1 MNDPSP
7 TTTYVSLP
15 SDPDPGVLERFWS
28 WLFPS
33 VRCDPYTQARRELR
47 DEFTALVVDLRAH
60 DARLVS
66 IYENFWAHVQSG
78 RDPQL
83 EHFRDVVAWYKRNH
97 DEMHSVMVRLLA
109 MHAVAKDNP
118 SQFTAAWEPV
128 PEEIRQARRKWT
140 QKFTPAN
147 ATERAV
153 DAAFELPRKPPGTPL
168 DCETD
173 CEY

>member
-1 MNDPSP
+1 MNDS

-15 SDPDPGVLERFWS
+15 SDPDPGMLDRFWS

-33 VRCDPYTQARRELR
+33 VRCDPYTQARRELD
-47 DEFTALVVDLRAH
+47 DEIRALGADIRAH
-60 DARLVS
+60 NTRLLT
-66 IYENFWAHVQSG
+66 IYENFWVHVQTG

-83 EHFRDVVAWYKRNH
+83 EHFHDVVAWYKRNH
-97 DEMHSVMVRLLA
+97 DEMHAMVVRLLA
-109 MHAVAKDNP
+109 MHAVAKNNP
-118 SQFTAAWEPV
+118 SQFTRAWEPF
-128 PEEIRQARRKWT
+128 PEEIRLARRKWS

-153 DAAFELPRKPPGTPL
+153 DAAFALPQKPPGMPL

-173 CEY
+173 YEY